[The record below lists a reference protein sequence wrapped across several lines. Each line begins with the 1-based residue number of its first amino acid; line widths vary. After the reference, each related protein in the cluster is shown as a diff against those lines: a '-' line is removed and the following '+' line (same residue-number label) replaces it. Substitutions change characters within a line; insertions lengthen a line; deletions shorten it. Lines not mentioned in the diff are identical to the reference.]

1 MDLLNI
7 LMLIVSLL
15 ALLVT
20 YIVFK
25 SDLQSQI
32 LIFAT
37 PHYGK
42 ESFIQLH
49 VKNIGKS
56 IAHNVQ
62 ISSDQ
67 PIPRAAFGIEALNS
81 DKQYFNSGIFKNGVK
96 VFPSNQ
102 SYIYDWGQYG
112 GLKESLNNAP
122 ITFTVT
128 YSYKHPLNLLKTK
141 ITDISTIGINELEA
155 LPSSTGGILE
165 QLKNINKSLT
175 TLNQKIEKKL

>member
-1 MDLLNI
+1 MDVLNI
-7 LMLIVSLL
+7 ITLVISLL

-20 YIVFK
+20 YAVFK
-25 SDLQSQI
+25 SDQQPQI

-42 ESFIQLH
+42 ESVIQLH

-56 IAHNVQ
+56 IAHNVK
-62 ISSDQ
+62 IFSNQ
-67 PIPRAAFGIEALNS
+67 PVPRAAFGIEKLNS
-81 DKQYFNSGIFKNGVK
+81 DKQYFNTGIFKSGIK
-96 VFPSNQ
+96 VFLPKQ

-112 GLKESLNNAP
+112 GLKESLNNTP

-128 YSYKHPLNLLKTK
+128 YSYKHPLNLWKTK
-141 ITDISTIGINELEA
+141 IINISTIDINELES
-155 LPSSTGGILE
+155 LPSSNGGLLE
-165 QLKNINKSLT
+165 QLKNINKSLI

>member
-1 MDLLNI
+1 MDTVNI
-7 LMLIVSLL
+7 LTLIISLT

-20 YIVFK
+20 YAVFK
-25 SDLQSQI
+25 SDQQPQI

-42 ESFIQLH
+42 ESLIQLH

-56 IAHNVQ
+56 IAHNVR
-62 ISSDQ
+62 IFSDQ
-67 PIPRAAFGIEALNS
+67 PIPQAAFGIEKLNS
-81 DKQYFNSGIFKNGVK
+81 NKQFFDSGIFKNGIT
-96 VFPSNQ
+96 VFPPNQ

-112 GLKESLNNAP
+112 GLKESLKNTS

-128 YSYKHPLNLLKTK
+128 YFYKHPLNLWKTK
-141 ITDISTIGINELEA
+141 ITNISIIDINELES
-155 LPSSTGGILE
+155 LPSSNGGILE